1 MTIIK
6 NEDTFDQA
14 TLNNA
19 LDAPKN
25 TLNSLTET
33 DFSKGCFQVDQAP
46 SMVNATVFPDGHSVA
61 WGYGSRL
68 GVNFNGEGWSK
79 GGASV
84 GDTYGQFENRIWD
97 GTGSFDLNV
106 FQTVANTTHT
116 TPVAKTL
123 FPYNYDDTEEGW
135 VIIRTYDIDSAGT
148 WSGTYPYGGGAN
160 DNGSVPAK
168 LKFVDTMLG
177 GSSLA
182 DKNITGILVRG
193 SCETGA
199 VEYQSTGAL
208 IVHSGVMLGIAVKA
222 RSATSSAGGWHI
234 IPKSIGQFTGLAH
247 RYTTISTGCLITD
260 TDLAGLTD
268 PTTSTACSKLEE
280 VALVSC
286 ISRFSDQTEM
296 HVDDDEYEIGGYT
309 LSCLPI
315 LAGTLN

>member
-6 NEDTFDQA
+6 KEDTFDQA

-46 SMVNATVFPDGHSVA
+46 SMTDTTVFPDGHSVSWA
-61 WGYGSRL
+61 YGSRL
-68 GVNFNGEGWSK
+68 GVNFNGEGWN
-79 GGASV
+79 GADASTKP

-106 FQTVANTTHT
+106 FQTGS
-116 TPVAKTL
+116 TL
-123 FPYNYDDTEEGW
+123 SPYNYDATGEGW
-135 VIIRTYDIDSAGT
+135 VIIRTFDPDSAGT
-148 WSGTYPYGGGAN
+148 WSGTYPYGGVAA

-168 LKFVDTMLG
+168 LNFVNTMST

-193 SCETGA
+193 SCETGKVQYDIA
-199 VEYQSTGAL
+199 
-208 IVHSGVMLGIAVKA
+208 HSGIMLGIAVKA

-234 IPKSIGQFTGLAH
+234 IPKSIGQFTNAH
-247 RYTTISTGCLITD
+247 NYVTISTGCLITD
-260 TDLAGLTD
+260 TDIAGLTD

-280 VALVSC
+280 IALVSC
-286 ISRFSDQTEM
+286 FSRFNNTTTQA
-296 HVDDDEYEIGGYT
+296 DDTKDEYEIGGYT

-315 LAGTLN
+315 LAGTLD